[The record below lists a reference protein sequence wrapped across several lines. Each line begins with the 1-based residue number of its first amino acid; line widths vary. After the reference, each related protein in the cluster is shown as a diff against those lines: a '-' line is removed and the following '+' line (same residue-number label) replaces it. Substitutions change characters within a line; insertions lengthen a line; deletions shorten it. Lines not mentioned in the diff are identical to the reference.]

1 MGRILQVMQK
11 HIRVYREFFEIG
23 DQDLC
28 GCERCDSYQGGE
40 IHHIH
45 SRGLPGFVYE
55 EEYYDINDIL
65 NLIYVCRVCHD
76 LAHGGGLTKEELF
89 VIHKKKIEQK
99 LAA

>member
-1 MGRILQVMQK
+1 MQK
-11 HIRVYREFFEIG
+11 HIRVYRQFFEIG

-45 SRGLPGFVYE
+45 SRGLKGFIRNTVW
-55 EEYYDINDIL
+55 YDINDIL
-65 NLIYVCRVCHD
+65 NLIYLCRDCHNM
-76 LAHGGGLTKEELF
+76 AHRNQLEKEELF
-89 VIHKKKIEQK
+89 VIHGMTIEKK